1 MEIPNHSLSELGFP
15 SSYENLASSLADIQ
29 PRMPDMRPSW
39 HQLVVIG
46 NGFDLECKLKSSFT
60 SFISAR
66 NRALEQE
73 GNSESNPLGIKRNLW
88 DVILGSMD
96 GDHWAD
102 VEGAI
107 ARWVVPM
114 GWGGY
119 QLRALEVVS

>member
-1 MEIPNHSLSELGFP
+1 MDIPGFNLHKLNFTPSYQYLS
-15 SSYENLASSLADIQ
+15 DIQ

-66 NRALEQE
+66 NRVLEQE

-107 ARWVVPM
+107 ARWVVPK
-114 GWGGY
+114 GWGGIPTPSSGSR
-119 QLRALEVVS
+119 LLTRP